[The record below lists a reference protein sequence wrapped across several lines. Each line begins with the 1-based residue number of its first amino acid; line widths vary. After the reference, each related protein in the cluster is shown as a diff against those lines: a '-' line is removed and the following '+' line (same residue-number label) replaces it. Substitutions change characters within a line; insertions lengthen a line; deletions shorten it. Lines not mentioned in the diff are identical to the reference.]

1 MLQRNMRCIGC
12 STTRMIHTMALS
24 AWHLARIES
33 AARTS
38 ILRAM
43 SFATLAITMVMVGLS
58 YDPASAL
65 KSGGIL
71 FGIAALV
78 LYLKAM
84 KAPSRDFRRTEV
96 YLILDGDLGMGE
108 REAQSAI
115 SSLLQRIYQRFA
127 IYSGY
132 MASGLVILSLFA

>member
-1 MLQRNMRCIGC
+1 
-12 STTRMIHTMALS
+12 MALS
-24 AWHLARIES
+24 AWHLARIEA

-43 SFATLAITMVMVGLS
+43 AFATLAITMVMVGLS
-58 YDPASAL
+58 YDPGAAMR
-65 KSGGIL
+65 SGGIL

-78 LYLKAM
+78 LYWKAM
-84 KAPSRDFRRTEV
+84 QAPTRDFRRTEV

-132 MASGLVILSLFA
+132 MACGLVILSLLA

>member
-1 MLQRNMRCIGC
+1 
-12 STTRMIHTMALS
+12 MALS
-24 AWHLARIES
+24 AWHLARIEA

-58 YDPASAL
+58 YDPAAAM

-71 FGIAALV
+71 FAISALV
-78 LYLKAM
+78 LYWKSVR
-84 KAPSRDFRRTEV
+84 APTHDFRRTEV

-132 MASGLVILSLFA
+132 MASGLVILSLLA